1 MGRCFS
7 NQSDKRSADVQVPA
21 AWLSESST
29 LMRASPKPAAINNT
43 MVVSPTQ

>member
-29 LMRASPKPAAINNT
+29 LMRQPKTYRDEQHDGGKPD
-43 MVVSPTQ
+43 Q